1 MIKKKIFGDS
11 LKDQLRASARD
22 KLYSFLLADG
32 DIRGGI
38 VHGTKMI
45 NEMRVNHELG
55 ILETLVL
62 GHGYLAGS
70 LMGGTLKGNDR
81 LSIQIECS
89 GPIKGLTV
97 ETNAFGEVR
106 GFLKNVPIPVD
117 KPLED
122 FNLSPFFGAG
132 FLTITK
138 YLEDAKQPFS
148 GKVMIEHG
156 SIAKDLVNYYLQSEQ
171 IPSSVNL
178 SIQFDKQGSVI
189 GAGGVFLQVMPGAGE
204 KTVENLEKLVFE
216 LPSIGEMFSKGIE
229 SVALMSAVFKDL
241 SPEFLGDY
249 RIEFMCHCSKDRI
262 KDTLR
267 ILPDADLKEIHD
279 NGPFPVEIRCHNCNT
294 SFQFSEMDIRKIYH
308 LNLA

>member
-171 IPSSVNL
+171 TPSSLNL

-189 GAGGVFLQVMPGAGE
+189 GAGGIFLQVMPGAGE

-229 SVALMSAVFKDL
+229 SVALVSAVFKDL

>member
-1 MIKKKIFGDS
+1 MIKKKIFRDS

-32 DIRGGI
+32 DIRGGM

-171 IPSSVNL
+171 IPSSLNL

-189 GAGGVFLQVMPGAGE
+189 GAGGIFLQVMPGAGE

>member
-171 IPSSVNL
+171 IPSSLNL

-204 KTVENLEKLVFE
+204 KTE
-216 LPSIGEMFSKGIE
+216 IGRASCRER
-229 SVALMSAVFKDL
+229 V
-241 SPEFLGDY
+241 
-249 RIEFMCHCSKDRI
+249 
-262 KDTLR
+262 
-267 ILPDADLKEIHD
+267 
-279 NGPFPVEIRCHNCNT
+279 
-294 SFQFSEMDIRKIYH
+294 
-308 LNLA
+308 

>member
-22 KLYSFLLADG
+22 KLYNFLLADG

-171 IPSSVNL
+171 IPSSLNL